1 VTISRHN
8 RFISFVNMSLLLFWV
23 NGSGESVAGG
33 EASDRGLSPAV
44 ETVRAQIYAGDAA
57 LAVRPMASAY
67 FR

>member
-1 VTISRHN
+1 
-8 RFISFVNMSLLLFWV
+8 MSLLLFWV